1 MNIKLRFPVLIL
13 ALMLCILPLTSSAST
28 VFAFEAP
35 SYDVYVGKTQK
46 IKPVAQGIDG
56 KLTYAWS
63 SSDEKV
69 ATVKD
74 GTVKGISAG
83 IAVITCIGTA
93 KDGTSYKAS
102 FTSNVLIQSAKITAD
117 KKEVTLAPRDNKIGM
132 YQTYTPVLTIE
143 PENASNKELEWSSS
157 SGVAYVDE
165 SGRIVSS
172 WGAGTAS
179 ITGKAK
185 DGSGKSVKIKVTVP
199 KCYVTEKSITITEP
213 SGAEFG
219 YIYASVNGISMY
231 STRVKGNF
239 FEIDEKDDDE
249 SGMSIVSVTPVKAGS
264 GSISFVRNGS
274 TLATVKIKVE
284 KSAIRDKSTYPIMDI
299 EKVIANKESSIGLR
313 VHQEGIIVAT
323 DGETVFAYVDG
334 ESRQY
339 FAFIKK
345 DNQVFEKDH
354 KYLIY
359 GVIEDFVP
367 FTSET
372 GLSYDCP
379 LLSDVSFKRI

>member
-1 MNIKLRFPVLIL
+1 MNFKKRLPVYILIL
-13 ALMLCILPLTSSAST
+13 LLCILPMASIASA
-28 VFAFEAP
+28 VFAFDAP
-35 SYDVYVGKTQK
+35 SYDLYVGKTLK
-46 IKPVAQGIDG
+46 TKPVAQGIDG
-56 KLTYAWS
+56 KLTYTWS
-63 SSDEKV
+63 SSDENV
-69 ATVKD
+69 AAVKD

-83 IAVITCIGTA
+83 KAVITCIGTA
-93 KDGTSYKAS
+93 KDGASYKAS
-102 FTSNVLIQSAKITAD
+102 FTANVLIQITKITAD
-117 KKEVTLAPRDNKIGM
+117 SKEITLAPVDRKVSS

-157 SGVAYVDE
+157 SGVASVDE

-172 WGAGTAS
+172 WGAGTAT

-185 DGSGKSVKIKVTVP
+185 DGSEKSVKIKVTVP
-199 KCYVTEKSITITEP
+199 KCYVTENSITITEP
-213 SGAEFG
+213 SGAEFA

-239 FEIDEKDDDE
+239 FEIDERDDDE
-249 SGMSIVSVTPVKAGS
+249 TGMSIVNVKPVKAGS

-313 VHQEGIIVAT
+313 VHQEGIIVGV
-323 DGETVFAYVDG
+323 DGETVFAYVEN

-339 FAFIKK
+339 FSFVRKY
-345 DNQVFEKDH
+345 NQFFEKDD

-359 GVIEDFVP
+359 GVIKEFVP